1 MKWVISVPI
10 LSSWMFIL
18 TFAFLKQSMLQ
29 ELYLGVPA
37 GVLNSS
43 IALSGICYSFYWL
56 ISFILFHCL
65 EKDIKWKDKSI
76 RGSVYCTV
84 IYIFLHDYVYIFS
97 ASLGIWRHHTFFS
110 LPYLTANYHHCDDV
124 FLRVTCGLQQWK
136 YCWSHFSK
144 LLTVLRFC
152 KWCKI

>member
-1 MKWVISVPI
+1 MGYICSY
-10 LSSWMFIL
+10 F
-18 TFAFLKQSMLQ
+18 KQLDVHT
-29 ELYLGVPA
+29 YLRFPKAIHVA
-37 GVLNSS
+37 GALPWSASGMLNSS

-65 EKDIKWKDKSI
+65 EKDIKRKDKSI

-97 ASLGIWRHHTFFS
+97 APLGIWRYHTFLS

-124 FLRVTCGLQQWK
+124 FLRVRCRLQQ
-136 YCWSHFSK
+136 
-144 LLTVLRFC
+144 
-152 KWCKI
+152 